1 MKDKTVK
8 GITSSKIVRVVMAM
22 ALVLSVAIVPS
33 TAQAAGPAYES
44 GRGVT
49 FAEKLGF
56 DPEAFVANLE
66 AHQNKYLG
74 TPYTMDDREAGPGAG
89 MDCSTFVSYALI
101 NEAGVSDSFLRY
113 DMQPRHWD
121 DSCLPNTETLFN
133 WAFTNCDVQV
143 FNSKA
148 DLLASKPA
156 KGDIL
161 FVWAKSAGDT
171 PVGGGESHVGIYWG
185 EGNGEDLMFHA
196 IPPVCKIG
204 PIEGKVV
211 GDLYYAKVT
220 VSHGFDLTVDKSAG
234 DTIVLDTEGNGEYA
248 ASLEG
253 AQYGVYADEACTDK
267 VASITISKSGSG
279 YSGTAE
285 GLDAGTYW
293 VKETKAPSGYALDPE
308 VKKVV
313 LEDDASIGSVEE
325 KQYFPIDISVVKL
338 ARDGKPTPEGDAS
351 FAGAKF
357 RIDYPNGK
365 SGVYQAD
372 SNGKVSMKVDD
383 GAFVEGDPLDVV
395 DGMYVLQLGTYSVTE
410 VEAPE
415 GCVIPDNATQTIEVT
430 ATSQLTATSAKAT
443 FSNEFEGSLGYVQ
456 TPALGGVMVAKGD
469 AVLFDEADTEG
480 DGAYYNYA
488 QGDATLAGAEFTVY
502 NASAERVDVDLNAN
516 GVIDEGEVFAAG
528 EAIVTIATEYDAD
541 LDAYVAKTPEDLL
554 PYGTYL
560 VREAKAPEGYTED
573 GAVEKEFQVREDGK
587 VYEFLYGD
595 GELNEVAAGGVQV
608 VKSDLELGASEA
620 LGGSS
625 HDALDTGSTL
635 SGIEF
640 TIANASEHGVMVG
653 GQWFHVGDEVMTI
666 ATRWNEGL
674 QAYTAETSADA
685 LPYGTYTVQETATN
699 GSYLLTDG
707 EPRTFEVRAD
717 GEVVTLSKDGDVLE
731 FFNQVVR
738 NDIEISKKA
747 DDTNA
752 AQQVAFKV
760 TNVST
765 GEAHVV
771 VTDRNGDFSSSSSW
785 NKHSENTNGND
796 HLLEADYITSDM
808 MDAKAG
814 IWFSTGED
822 GAEAQVDDDLAAFP
836 YGEYT
841 IEELRSDTNE
851 GYQLISRTFWIDR
864 DSSVAKAV
872 WMSLDDQPGADIGT
886 MATDKSDG
894 DKFVWGSDVV
904 IADEVFHDGLTPG
917 DTYTLVAT
925 LMDSET
931 GEAVKKGPG
940 PLAEDVT
947 GTATFTAERPIG
959 SQVVELSLDASDL
972 AGKRLVVFEK
982 LLDSDGQVVATHED
996 IDDAGQSVTVVE
1008 IGTTLVDSTDGDHIV
1023 ENGTVKVVD
1032 TVEYKGL
1039 TEGEAY
1045 TAHGTIMDK
1054 STGMPLE
1061 DADGNPVT
1069 ASAEFVAEGSEGS
1082 VEVVFEFDASQLE
1095 EGAALVAFEEVL
1107 DVDGNVVAVHQDL
1120 EDEGQTVVVDNP
1132 ETPDAPEA
1140 PSAPY
1145 DKTGSDLLPVW
1156 VLVCALVVFG
1166 GAAGAYALR
1175 GRARHDSEDA
1185 KAEPSQAEEE

>member
-1 MKDKTVK
+1 MKDKTVER
-8 GITSSKIVRVVMAM
+8 ITSSKIVRVVMAM
-22 ALVLSVAIVPS
+22 ALALSVVVVPAS
-33 TAQAAGPAYES
+33 ARAAPAYES
-44 GRGVT
+44 GKGT
-49 FAEKLGF
+49 TLAEKLGF
-56 DPEAFVANLE
+56 DPETFVANLE
-66 AHQNKYLG
+66 AHQDRYLG
-74 TPYTMDDREAGPGAG
+74 TSYTMDDREAGPGAG

-101 NEAGVSDSFLRY
+101 NEADVPDSFLRY
-113 DMQPRHWD
+113 DMQPRHAD
-121 DSCLPNTETLFN
+121 DNCLPNTETLYN
-133 WAFTNCDVQV
+133 WAFANCDVQT
-143 FNSKA
+143 FDSKEE
-148 DLLASKPA
+148 LLASEPA
-156 KGDIL
+156 KGDII
-161 FVWAKSAGDT
+161 FVWPKYAGSV
-171 PVGGGESHVGIYWG
+171 PVGGGGSHVGIYWG

-204 PIEGKVV
+204 PIEGKVT
-211 GDLYYAKVT
+211 GDLFYSKVT

-234 DTIVLDTEGNGEYA
+234 DAIVLDTEGNGEYA
-248 ASLEG
+248 AGLEG

-267 VASITISKSGSG
+267 VASITISESGSG

-313 LEDDASIGSVEE
+313 LEDDMSVGSVEE

-365 SGVYQAD
+365 SGVYQTDA
-372 SNGKVSMKVDD
+372 SGKVSMKVDD

-395 DGMYVLQLGTYSVTE
+395 DGMYVLQLGTYTVTE
-410 VEAPE
+410 VEAPQ
-415 GCVIPDNATQTIEVT
+415 GCVIPENVTQTIEVT

-443 FSNEFEGSLGYVQ
+443 FSNGFEGPLGYVQ

-469 AVLFDEADTEG
+469 AALFDEGDTEG
-480 DGAYYNYA
+480 DGAYYDYA

-528 EAIVTIATEYDAD
+528 EAIVTIATEYDD
-541 LDAYVAKTPEDLL
+541 GLDAYVAKTSEDLL

-560 VREAKAPEGYTED
+560 VRETKAPEGYTED

-587 VYEFLYGD
+587 VCEFLYGD
-595 GELNEVAAGGVQV
+595 GGLNEVAAGGVQV
-608 VKSDLELGASEA
+608 VKSDIELGASEA
-620 LGGSS
+620 LGGNS

-640 TIANASEHGVMVG
+640 TITNASEHGVMVG
-653 GQWFHVGDEVMTI
+653 GQWFHVGDAVMTI
-666 ATRWNEGL
+666 ATHWNEGL

-699 GSYLLTDG
+699 DSYLLTDG
-707 EPRTFEVRAD
+707 EPRTFEVRVD
-717 GEVVTLSKDGDVLE
+717 GEIVSVSKDGNALE
-731 FFNQVVR
+731 FFDQVVR
-738 NDIEISKKA
+738 NDIELAKMA

-771 VTDRNGDFSSSSSW
+771 VTDRNGDFSSASGW
-785 NKHSENTNGND
+785 NRHSDNTNGND
-796 HLLEADYITSDM
+796 HLMDAGYITADM

-814 IWFSTGED
+814 TWFFMGED
-822 GAEAQVDDDLAAFP
+822 GTEAEVDDSLAAFP

-841 IEELRSDTNE
+841 LEELRSDTNE
-851 GYQLISRTFWIDR
+851 GYQLIERTFWIDR
-864 DSSVAKAV
+864 DSSVARAV

-894 DKFVWGSDVV
+894 DKFVWGPEVV

-917 DTYTLVAT
+917 ETYTLEAT
-925 LMDSET
+925 LMDAET
-931 GEAVKKGPG
+931 GVAVKDGSG

-947 GTATFTAERPIG
+947 GTVTFTAERETG
-959 SQVVELSLDASDL
+959 SQVVELSLNTSEL

-982 LLDSDGQVVATHED
+982 LYDANGEVVATHED
-996 IDDAGQSVTVVE
+996 IDDEGQSVTVVE
-1008 IGTTLVDSTDGDHIV
+1008 IGTTLVDAADGDHVV
-1023 ENGTVKVVD
+1023 ESGTVKVVD
-1032 TVEYKGL
+1032 TVAYKGL
-1039 TEGEAY
+1039 TAGEAY

-1054 STGMPLE
+1054 ATGMPLE

-1069 ASAEFVAEGSEGS
+1069 ATAEFVAEGSEGT
-1082 VEVVFEFDASQLE
+1082 VEVTFEFDASALE

-1132 ETPDAPEA
+1132 DTPEVPA
-1140 PSAPY
+1140 APY
-1145 DKTGSDLLPVW
+1145 DKTGADLLPVW
-1156 VLVCALVVFG
+1156 VLIGVLVVSG

-1175 GRARHDSEDA
+1175 NRIRRGSEA
-1185 KAEPSQAEEE
+1185 PVAEPSQSEEE

>member
-1 MKDKTVK
+1 MRERTMER
-8 GITSSKIVRVVMAM
+8 ITSSKIVRVLMAM
-22 ALVLSVAIVPS
+22 ALALSVAVVPS

-66 AHQNKYLG
+66 AHQDRYLG

-121 DSCLPNTETLFN
+121 DNCLPNTETLYN
-133 WAFTNCDVQV
+133 WAFSNCDVQV
-143 FNSKA
+143 FSSKA

-234 DTIVLDTEGNGEYA
+234 DTIVLDTEGNGQYA
-248 ASLEG
+248 TSLEG

-285 GLDAGTYW
+285 GLDPGTYW
-293 VKETKAPSGYALDPE
+293 VKETKAPSGYALDPT
-308 VKKVV
+308 VQQVV
-313 LEDDASIGSVEE
+313 LEDDMSISSSEE
-325 KQYFPIDISVVKL
+325 KQYFPIDVSITKL

-365 SGVYQAD
+365 TGVYQTNAD
-372 SNGKVSMKVDD
+372 GKISMKVDD
-383 GAFVEGDPLDVV
+383 GAFVEGEPMDVI
-395 DGMYVLQLGTYSVTE
+395 DGMYVMQLGTYSVTE
-410 VEAPE
+410 IEAPE
-415 GCVIPDNATQTIEVT
+415 GCVIPENATQTIEVT
-430 ATSQLTATSAKAT
+430 ATSQLTTTSTKAT
-443 FSNEFEGSLGYVQ
+443 FSNEFEGTLGYVQ
-456 TPALGGVMVAKGD
+456 TPALGSVMVAKGD
-469 AVLFDEADTEG
+469 ALLFDEEDTEG
-480 DGAYYNYA
+480 DGTYYNYA
-488 QGDATLAGAEFTVY
+488 QGDATLAGAEFTIY
-502 NASAERVDVDLNAN
+502 NASAERVDVDLNDN

-528 EAIVTIATEYDAD
+528 DAIITIATEYDTD
-541 LDAYVAKTPEDLL
+541 LDAFIAKTPEQLL

-560 VREAKAPEGYTED
+560 VRETKAPQGYTED
-573 GAVEKEFQVREDGK
+573 GATQKEFQVREDGK
-587 VYEFLYGD
+587 VYEFLLAD

-608 VKSDLELGASEA
+608 VKSDLELGVSEA
-620 LGGSS
+620 LGGNS
-625 HDALDTGSTL
+625 HDTLDTGSTL

-640 TIANASEHGVMVG
+640 TITNASEHGVMVN
-653 GQWFHVGDEVMTI
+653 GQWFHVGDAVMTI
-666 ATRWNEGL
+666 TTHWNEDM
-674 QAYTAETSADA
+674 QAYTAETSFDA
-685 LPYGTYTVQETATN
+685 LPYGTYTIQETATN
-699 GSYLLTDG
+699 DSYLLTDG

-717 GEVVTLSKDGDVLE
+717 GEIVSASKDGNVLE

-738 NDIEISKKA
+738 NDIELAKMA

-765 GEAHVV
+765 GEAHVI
-771 VTDRNGDFSSSSSW
+771 VTDRNGDFSSASGW
-785 NKHSENTNGND
+785 TKHSNNTNGND
-796 HLLEADYITSDM
+796 HLMDAGYITADM

-814 IWFSTGED
+814 TWFFMGED
-822 GAEAQVDDDLAAFP
+822 GTEAEVDDSLAAFP

-841 IEELRSDTNE
+841 LEELRSDTNE
-851 GYQLISRTFWIDR
+851 GYQLIERTFWVER
-864 DSSVAKAV
+864 DSSVARAV

-894 DKFVWGSDVV
+894 DKFVWGSEVV

-917 DTYTLVAT
+917 ETYTLEAT
-925 LMDSET
+925 LMDADT
-931 GEAVKKGPG
+931 GEAVKNGSG

-947 GTATFTAERPIG
+947 GTVTFTAERETG
-959 SQVVELSLDASDL
+959 SQVVELSLNTSEL

-982 LLDSDGQVVATHED
+982 LYDANGEVVATHED
-996 IDDAGQSVTVVE
+996 INDEGQSVTVIE
-1008 IGTTLVDSTDGDHIV
+1008 IGTTLVDAADGDHVV

-1032 TVEYKGL
+1032 TVAYKGL
-1039 TEGEAY
+1039 TAGETY
-1045 TAHGTIMDK
+1045 TAHGTIMNK
-1054 STGMPLE
+1054 ATGMPLE

-1069 ASAEFVAEGSEGS
+1069 ATAEFVAEGSEGT
-1082 VEVVFEFDASQLE
+1082 VEVTFEFDASALE

-1132 ETPDAPEA
+1132 DTPEVPT
-1140 PSAPY
+1140 APY
-1145 DKTGSDLLPVW
+1145 DKTGADLLPAW
-1156 VLVCALVVFG
+1156 VLVCALVVSG
-1166 GAAGAYALR
+1166 AAAGAYALR
-1175 GRARHDSEDA
+1175 NRIRRDA
-1185 KAEPSQAEEE
+1185 EGAELNSDKATDE